1 MGNDSQVV
9 LTTLCI
15 WSILDYQME
24 QMYRKLLLGTK
35 NYDHNKLMKKGSK
48 IDNEI
53 SFDYAIV
60 ITITQYVMIP
70 TT

>member
-1 MGNDSQVV
+1 
-9 LTTLCI
+9 
-15 WSILDYQME
+15 ME
-24 QMYRKLLLGTK
+24 QMYGKLLLGTK

-48 IDNEI
+48 INNEI